1 MIPLHLS
8 LSGFLSYHDPV
19 EIDFTSFDLACISG
33 PNGAGKSSLL
43 DAITWVLFAQARRR
57 DDAVINTLTWK
68 ASGQAQVSLVFAY
81 EGNIYRVQRI
91 KPRDKT
97 MLLEFFILQ
106 QAPMDVDRQSEASPP
121 LSSLYSPL
129 SSGIWK
135 PLTERTMRETEER
148 IQQVLRLDY
157 ETFANASFFLQGKAD
172 QFTQQRP
179 GDRKR
184 ILSSILGLEIWE
196 EYRQR
201 AFDRRRA
208 LETEVDGLDG
218 RLQEIQAEL
227 AEERERLERQRQL
240 QVEHLV
246 ADGHAAAQ
254 RLVAADAPEA
264 AQRQVLHRE
273 FVVWRVG

>member
-1 MIPLHLS
+1 
-8 LSGFLSYHDPV
+8 
-19 EIDFTSFDLACISG
+19 
-33 PNGAGKSSLL
+33 
-43 DAITWVLFAQARRR
+43 
-57 DDAVINTLTWK
+57 
-68 ASGQAQVSLVFAY
+68 
-81 EGNIYRVQRI
+81 
-91 KPRDKT
+91 
-97 MLLEFFILQ
+97 
-106 QAPMDVDRQSEASPP
+106 
-121 LSSLYSPL
+121 
-129 SSGIWK
+129 
-135 PLTERTMRETEER
+135 MRETEER

-240 QVEHLV
+240 QVELERQQQVRVEQERIV
-246 ADGHAAAQ
+246 ATFRQIAATLEEQ
-254 RLVAADAPEA
+254 RRLVDTLKRQAETAAGQLQESLARLEERQVERRSYAEILARADQVEA
-264 AQRQVLHRE
+264 AYAGWQALRQELEQLEQIASRFRQQEKRRE
-273 FVVWRVG
+273 APRLEIQESRLRLEGEAGSFYSQKAASRRSARRWKGFRPKCLSSITI